1 MPYICVSKD
10 NRYIGEHIC
19 DNHHYGDMSIVRPCC
34 VEDAKERKTDC
45 IKYALTTNHPNYVIF
60 EAAWNSLTDAEKEIV
75 GDIEQCPGIA
85 NGFQEVEK
93 EDYIY
98 KIEGKDAEKAVEA
111 IIVYGFGFLRPI
123 LGMAEK
129 NEVISS
135 WGIEVLE
142 DVIKTE
148 GLSAKLSYAGIE
160 K

>member
-1 MPYICVSKD
+1 MPYSCV
-10 NRYIGEHIC
+10 
-19 DNHHYGDMSIVRPCC
+19 
-34 VEDAKERKTDC
+34 
-45 IKYALTTNHPNYVIF
+45 
-60 EAAWNSLTDAEKEIV
+60 
-75 GDIEQCPGIA
+75 
-85 NGFQEVEK
+85 
-93 EDYIY
+93 Y

-111 IIVYGFGFLRPI
+111 IIVYGFGFLRPT

-129 NEVISS
+129 NKVISS

>member
-34 VEDAKERKTDC
+34 VEDAKERKT
-45 IKYALTTNHPNYVIF
+45 
-60 EAAWNSLTDAEKEIV
+60 V

-111 IIVYGFGFLRPI
+111 IIVYGFGFLRPT

-135 WGIEVLE
+135 WGTGVLE
-142 DVIKTE
+142 DVIKIE
-148 GLSAKLSYAGIE
+148 KLNAKLIYVGIE